1 MGSRPQL
8 WIYECKTVP
17 LGHELQVC
25 MVPRPHLWIFAHKTA
40 CIAAE

>member
-8 WIYECKTVP
+8 WIYECKTAT

-25 MVPRPHLWIFAHKTA
+25 MVPRPRLWIFAHKTA